1 MTPQKY
7 IDELSGVDKYIFGK
21 LYAGSFSEKL
31 YRLFEYKKCKTQ
43 FVGLACCLEK
53 MSSKSIVY
61 SVFLQRKKEKGMLN
75 RVKIQ
80 YLIQTVIY
88 KVKRSSYIFF
98 TPIPCV

>member
-61 SVFLQRKKEKGMLN
+61 SVSLQRKKEKGMLN
-75 RVKIQ
+75 NLMFLTF
-80 YLIQTVIY
+80 LIYYAISNV
-88 KVKRSSYIFF
+88 
-98 TPIPCV
+98 

>member
-1 MTPQKY
+1 MTPQKH

-75 RVKIQ
+75 NLMFLTF
-80 YLIQTVIY
+80 LIYAV
-88 KVKRSSYIFF
+88 
-98 TPIPCV
+98 